1 MGNYV
6 FGGGS
11 IIVVSWLSRTQHCV
25 MVAYTEAEYIAM
37 DNAMKEILFLP
48 REFAFFRPES
58 IEKNITVFEDNEGV
72 I

>member
-1 MGNYV
+1 
-6 FGGGS
+6 
-11 IIVVSWLSRTQHCV
+11 